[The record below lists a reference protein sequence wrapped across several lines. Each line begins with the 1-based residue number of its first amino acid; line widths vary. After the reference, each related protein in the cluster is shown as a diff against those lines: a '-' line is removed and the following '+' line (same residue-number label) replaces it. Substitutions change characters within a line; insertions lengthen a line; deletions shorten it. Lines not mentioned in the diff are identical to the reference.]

1 MPKRKWTPGRLS
13 SVLGGLLLVL
23 VAVVVT
29 TARPGDRRLYP
40 VLSGAPA
47 TTVFLID
54 NGFHSDLVVPSGA
67 FGTQARVVR
76 EAVAATTDKP
86 WIVIGWGDARFYTE
100 DGFSSARVA
109 DALRSLF
116 APGNPSVIRF
126 EGLAASPDQIW
137 RVGVR
142 PIRLSNAG
150 LQRMLAHID
159 QSLAMDGDGHPAPA
173 LGAAVDDVRF
183 FRSTESF
190 SLIHLC
196 NHWTA
201 LNLNAA
207 GLPVAPVIDTLPAG
221 LVLDLK
227 ARAGLK

>member
-1 MPKRKWTPGRLS
+1 MPRRKWTPGRPL
-13 SVLGGLLLVL
+13 SVLAGLLLIL
-23 VAVVVT
+23 IAVVVI

-40 VLSGAPA
+40 APA
-47 TTVFLID
+47 DAPVTTVFLID
-54 NGFHSDLVVPSGA
+54 NGFHSDLVVPRAA
-67 FGTQARVVR
+67 FGTGSRVVG

-116 APGNPSVIRF
+116 APGNPSVVRL
-126 EGLAASPDQIW
+126 EGLARSPDRIW
-137 RVGVR
+137 REGVR

-150 LQRMLAHID
+150 LQRLLAHIGE
-159 QSLAMDGDGHPAPA
+159 SLVMDGDGHPAPA
-173 LGAAVDDVRF
+173 MGAAVDDVRF

-207 GLPVAPVIDTLPAG
+207 GLPVAPVIDTMPAG
-221 LVLDLK
+221 LVFDLK
-227 ARAGLK
+227 ARAGLR

>member
-1 MPKRKWTPGRLS
+1 MPKLKWTPGRPS
-13 SVLGGLLLVL
+13 SALGGLLLVL
-23 VAVVVT
+23 VAVVVI

-40 VLSGAPA
+40 VLAGAPA

-54 NGFHSDLVVPSGA
+54 NGFHSDLVVPRAA
-67 FGTQARVVR
+67 FGGGSRVAR

-116 APGNPSVIRF
+116 APGNPSVVRL
-126 EGLAASPDQIW
+126 EGLPRAPDQIW
-137 RVGVR
+137 RKGVR
-142 PIRLSNAG
+142 PIQLSSAG

-173 LGAAVDDVRF
+173 LGATVDDVRF
-183 FRSTESF
+183 FRSIESF

-207 GLPVAPVIDTLPAG
+207 GLPVAPVIDTIPAG
-221 LVLDLK
+221 LVFDLK
-227 ARAGLK
+227 ARAGLR

>member
-1 MPKRKWTPGRLS
+1 MPRRRWTPGRLYA
-13 SVLGGLLLVL
+13 VLGGLLLVFI
-23 VAVVVT
+23 AVVMI

-40 VLSGAPA
+40 VLAGAPA

-54 NGFHSDLVVPSGA
+54 NGFHSDLVVPRAA
-67 FGTQARVVR
+67 FGTGSRVVR
-76 EAVAATTDKP
+76 EAVAATNDKP

-100 DGFSSARVA
+100 DGFSSARIA

-116 APGNPSVIRF
+116 APGNPSVVRL
-126 EGLAASPDQIW
+126 EGLARAPDQIW
-137 RVGVR
+137 RKGAR
-142 PIRLSNAG
+142 PIHLSNAG
-150 LQRMLAHID
+150 LQRLLTHIG
-159 QSLAMDGDGHPAPA
+159 QSLVMDGDGHPAPA

-227 ARAGLK
+227 TRAGLK